1 MQNKKDILEKIII
14 FFVFT
19 ALVSIINLNTKN
31 IDYDRSWIFHMC
43 QKVANGD
50 IMYKDIN
57 IIVGPIF
64 YLMGGMVLRIF
75 GTNYFTFEIFGG
87 VLYGIFSVIAY
98 DTMKKIN
105 TKNYKIVDNIMIM
118 ILFYFTR
125 VLPLANYNT
134 LCLFFI
140 ILAMNLELKK
150 AKATKVDLINIFIGI
165 TLGLAFYT
173 KQTVAGMAVIATGLI
188 WLITAIR
195 EKNINLKEVVEK
207 ALGFLG
213 VLAVGIIIMLKV
225 GNFYEYLNYCFGG
238 ILEFGSNNVALPQVN
253 LYCLIILAI
262 TFASIFII
270 KFAKKDKE
278 FLIITLYAIAALTFV
293 IPLGNDYHKNLA
305 TFVAC
310 YLVIK
315 IFILLLDDNKNDLL
329 RLLATIFVVS
339 LLMSVNSVK
348 IFDSSK
354 ISEAASEIESVGGYE
369 IYTIFLNS
377 MIILVLGYS
386 IIKER
391 PIFFKTTATLLG
403 IITIIF
409 YSYCYANNI
418 SKKIIP
424 NGLEIYDRYGIEE
437 KELEKIEKIYQYI
450 MQKEK
455 EGYEVIGVSWDA
467 SKYMAALNKN
477 NKEYDLLFK
486 GNLGYKRRR
495 EGIRKNKETKK
506 HNNNKKYAS
515 FLARARRYNG
525 IYYQR
530 T

>member
-1 MQNKKDILEKIII
+1 M
-14 FFVFT
+14 
-19 ALVSIINLNTKN
+19 
-31 IDYDRSWIFHMC
+31 
-43 QKVANGD
+43 
-50 IMYKDIN
+50 
-57 IIVGPIF
+57 
-64 YLMGGMVLRIF
+64 
-75 GTNYFTFEIFGG
+75 
-87 VLYGIFSVIAY
+87 
-98 DTMKKIN
+98 
-105 TKNYKIVDNIMIM
+105 
-118 ILFYFTR
+118 
-125 VLPLANYNT
+125 
-134 LCLFFI
+134 
-140 ILAMNLELKK
+140 
-150 AKATKVDLINIFIGI
+150 
-165 TLGLAFYT
+165 
-173 KQTVAGMAVIATGLI
+173 
-188 WLITAIR
+188 
-195 EKNINLKEVVEK
+195 
-207 ALGFLG
+207 
-213 VLAVGIIIMLKV
+213 
-225 GNFYEYLNYCFGG
+225 
-238 ILEFGSNNVALPQVN
+238 
-253 LYCLIILAI
+253 
-262 TFASIFII
+262 
-270 KFAKKDKE
+270 
-278 FLIITLYAIAALTFV
+278 
-293 IPLGNDYHKNLA
+293 
-305 TFVAC
+305 AC
-310 YLVIK
+310 YLAIR
-315 IFILLLDDNKNDLL
+315 IFIWLLDDNKNDLL

-506 HNNNKKYAS
+506 HNNNKK
-515 FLARARRYNG
+515 
-525 IYYQR
+525 
-530 T
+530 